1 MSQNN
6 ESILSLNNQALH
18 YDDIASIT
26 SISVEDVKSVIAQ
39 RLGSLDEV
47 YGVRLATS
55 IKLEL
60 TRIDSLISVMY
71 QDLNTV
77 DDEYCEFKGNLI
89 RDKYI
94 MRQKIV
100 DNIRKLTES
109 KIKLLQLNKE
119 FAPTEESD
127 SPGDT
132 RDTSEMSLEEKLA
145 KYRDLLQ

>member
-18 YDDIASIT
+18 YDEIASIT

-47 YGVRLATS
+47 YGTKLATS

-60 TRIDSLISVMY
+60 TRIDSLISIMY

-89 RDKYI
+89 RDKYV

-119 FAPTEESD
+119 FARSEEPSET
-127 SPGDT
+127 GDT

>member
-127 SPGDT
+127 STGDT